1 MSGPV
6 GAARPAL
13 NGIRL
18 DRWTADAPLTGV
30 CVERGGRYAAF
41 AGGDGSMRIA
51 DLHEREPA
59 LSVWSL
65 TRGAVL
71 ALVPDCRERGF
82 LCGADDGA
90 VYRVHA
96 TDGPRELARL
106 TRSWPDRLAS
116 HPNGLRAI
124 PDGAR
129 VRLLDA
135 GGREVAEL
143 GGHPSTVAGLAFD
156 SSGRRLAVSHYNGAS
171 LWLLNGRRSEPR
183 RLHHRGSHLDLSWS
197 RDERF
202 VVTATQEKTLH
213 AWDLV
218 SGQDASLGPCIA
230 KVKSIG
236 WSADG
241 GWLLASGADTVSGW
255 RFSGGRLPP
264 PAPRMLG
271 RYSEHLVA
279 RVCANPRLAL
289 AAAGYND
296 GGLELVSLATRPR
309 RRTLA
314 AAPGSP
320 VADLAWSPDGN
331 CLLGGDSDGRVF
343 AYRFD
348 TGSLARLARAD

>member
-1 MSGPV
+1 M
-6 GAARPAL
+6 
-13 NGIRL
+13 NGFRL
-18 DRWTADAPLTGV
+18 DRWTVDAPLTGV

-41 AGGDGSMRIA
+41 AGGDGYVRIA
-51 DLHEREPA
+51 DLRERGPC
-59 LSVWSL
+59 LSAWSL

-71 ALVPDCRERGF
+71 ALVPDCRERRF

-106 TRSWPDRLAS
+106 PRSWPDRLAS
-116 HPNGLRAI
+116 HPCGLRAV
-124 PDGAR
+124 PDGVR

-135 GGREVAEL
+135 EGQQVAEF

-171 LWLLNGRRSEPR
+171 LWPLNGRRSEPQ
-183 RLHHRGSHLDLSWS
+183 RLHRRGSHLDLSWS

-202 VVTATQEKTLH
+202 VVTATQERTLH

-218 SGQDASLGPCIA
+218 SGKDASLGPCIA

-241 GWLLASGADTVSGW
+241 AWLLASGADTVSGW
-255 RFSGGRLPP
+255 PFSDGRLPS

-296 GGLELVSLATRPR
+296 GGLELVSLTARPQR
-309 RRTLA
+309 RSLA
-314 AAPGSP
+314 APQGSP

-331 CLLGGDSDGRVF
+331 CLLGGDTDGRLF

-348 TGSLARLARAD
+348 SDSLARLARAD

>member
-1 MSGPV
+1 M
-6 GAARPAL
+6 
-13 NGIRL
+13 NGVRL
-18 DRWTADAPLTGV
+18 DHWIVDAPLTGV

-41 AGGDGSMRIA
+41 AGGDGCVRIA
-51 DLHEREPA
+51 DLREREPS
-59 LSVWSL
+59 LSVRSL

-71 ALVPDCRERGF
+71 ALAPDCRERGF

-96 TDGPRELARL
+96 ADGPQELARL
-106 TRSWPDRLAS
+106 ARSWPDRLAS
-116 HPNGLRAI
+116 HPCGLRAI

-135 GGREVAEL
+135 GGHEVAEL

-156 SSGRRLAVSHYNGAS
+156 GSGRRLAVSHYNGAS
-171 LWLLNGRRSEPR
+171 LWRLNGRRGEPQ
-183 RLHHRGSHLDLSWS
+183 RLHRRGSHLDLSWS

-218 SGQDASLGPCIA
+218 SGQDASLGPCIN

-241 GWLLASGADTVSGW
+241 AWLLASGADTVSGW
-255 RFSGGRLPP
+255 PFLDGRLPS

-296 GGLELVSLATRPR
+296 GGLELVSLTARPR
-309 RRTLA
+309 RQSLA
-314 AAPGSP
+314 APQGSP

-348 TGSLARLARAD
+348 SDMLARLASAD